1 MFLEI
6 FKALLL
12 GFTVGL
18 TGALVPG
25 PMLFATIEAS
35 LKKGWK
41 AGPEIFFGH
50 MLIEAVLCVLIL
62 YGGPSL
68 LGDGM
73 IPTISLLG
81 GLMLAGFGLLT
92 IKGAKKDAIA
102 AVSANLQAG
111 RGSLV
116 SSPTLVGFFTSAS
129 NPYFW
134 IWWLTAGSA
143 LMLQEYRLGALLAG
157 SYVLGHWLA
166 DLGWFTAVSTS
177 FSRGKTLLSRSMHE
191 KILYACGIFLL
202 LFGAWF
208 ALNYNNP
215 GLLS

>member
-1 MFLEI
+1 MFSLDV

-41 AGPEIFFGH
+41 AGPEVVLGH
-50 MLIEAVLCVLIL
+50 MLIEVVLCVLIL
-62 YGGPSL
+62 YGAASL
-68 LGDGM
+68 VGSG
-73 IPTISLLG
+73 TISTVSLLG
-81 GLMLAGFGLLT
+81 GLVLVAFGLLT
-92 IKGAKKDAIA
+92 IKDAKAAASAGLSSSTGGKDFA
-102 AVSANLQAG
+102 
-111 RGSLV
+111 
-116 SSPTLVGFFTSAS
+116 SSPALAGFLTSVS

-143 LMLQEYRLGALLAG
+143 LVLQEYCLGAFIAV

-166 DLGWFTAVSTS
+166 DLSWFTAISAS
-177 FSRGKTLLSRSMHE
+177 FSRGKTLLSRGMHE
-191 KILYACGIFLL
+191 KVLYACGIFLV

-215 GLLS
+215 VLLS